1 MRLEKLPDVVF
12 KCMSIICLLL
22 VATYSLFSQIGI
34 SVSPPRLYY
43 DLNPGETGT
52 QKVLVNNISKE
63 HIMSLSITFGDWKY
77 NELGNNMM
85 FPPDSLNFSCAS
97 WLSVD
102 EGTYFTLNP
111 GENREIELRMSVPEE
126 TEGYK
131 SSVNTAMVYVTQM
144 NAVDGVDADGAA
156 IKVNVRQG
164 IKVYHNDASATKK
177 LIEIVELSL
186 DSENDRLRLSFNNSG
201 NIWAN
206 GTVNTTLFN
215 QNTGDEIVLDE
226 SVFYTLP
233 GDKRTMFLPFGKDLA
248 SGEYIAT
255 IIIDYGDEVA
265 LEAAELQFSYE

>member
-1 MRLEKLPDVVF
+1 MKVRIY
-12 KCMSIICLLL
+12 IILALFTLLFI
-22 VATYSLFSQIGI
+22 ATTNIASAQVGL
-34 SVSPPRLYY
+34 SVSPPRVYY
-43 DLNPGETGT
+43 SIAEGESGT
-52 QKVLVNNISKE
+52 QNLLINNISKD
-63 HIMSLSITFGDWKY
+63 HPLDLAITFGDWEY
-77 NELGNNMM
+77 DEYGNNVM
-85 FPPDSLNFSCAS
+85 FPPDSLENSCAS
-97 WLSVD
+97 WLSLP
-102 EGTYFTLNP
+102 EGTYLTLQP
-111 GENREIELRMSVPEE
+111 GESREIELRMSVPEE

>member
-1 MRLEKLPDVVF
+1 MRRKVVAEGV
-12 KCMSIICLLL
+12 KKSIFILSSFLLL
-22 VATYSLFSQIGI
+22 SNNLFSQIGI

-43 DLNPGETGT
+43 NLNPGETGS
-52 QKVLVNNISKE
+52 QKVLVSNISND

-77 NELGNNMM
+77 DEFGNNVML
-85 FPPDSLNFSCAS
+85 PPDSLDFSCAS
-97 WLSVD
+97 WMNVG
-102 EGTYFTLNP
+102 EGTYFTLDP
-111 GENREIELRMSVPEE
+111 GENREIELRMTVPASV
-126 TEGYK
+126 EGQIN
-131 SSVNTAMVYVTQM
+131 SVNTAMVYVTQM

>member
-1 MRLEKLPDVVF
+1 MKREVAAMGAIKYIYTLSLF
-12 KCMSIICLLL
+12 LLL
-22 VATYSLFSQIGI
+22 SNTLFSQIGI

-43 DLNPGETGT
+43 NLNPGDTGT
-52 QKVLVNNISKE
+52 QKVLVSNISKE
-63 HIMSLSITFGDWKY
+63 HVMSLSITFGDWKY
-77 NELGNNMM
+77 DEFGNNVML
-85 FPPDSLNFSCAS
+85 PPDSLDFSCAS
-97 WLSVD
+97 WMSVD
-102 EGTYFTLNP
+102 EGTYFTLDP
-111 GENREIELRMSVPEE
+111 GENREIEIRMTVPLSDEDHN
-126 TEGYK
+126 

-164 IKVYHNDASATKK
+164 IKVYQNDRSATNK